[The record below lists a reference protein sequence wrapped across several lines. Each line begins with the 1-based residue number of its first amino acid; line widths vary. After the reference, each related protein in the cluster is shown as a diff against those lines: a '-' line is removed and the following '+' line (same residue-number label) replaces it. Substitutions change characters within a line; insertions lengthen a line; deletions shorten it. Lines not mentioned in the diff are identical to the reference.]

1 MQMNWYEQFFRGLA
15 LEFWRN
21 AVSAEQ
27 TAADVDF
34 IEGELGLTIASRV
47 LDIPCGNG
55 RHSIELAKRGHIMTG
70 IDLCDEFL
78 TEARQAFAQ
87 NGVQIDFVSG
97 NMGDIVLA
105 HQFDGAFCFGNSF
118 GYMSHEDNVK
128 FLAAVGGCLR
138 PGARFV
144 IETGLVAESLLPSLA
159 ASRWHRANDVFALS
173 AHRYDPA
180 ESQLNTEYTFLR
192 GGTIETGTATYSVYT
207 IGELNR
213 LLSNCG
219 FVVENLYAT
228 PGRQPYSLGCPRLLL
243 TARRT

>member
-27 TAADVDF
+27 TAAEADF

-97 NMGDIVLA
+97 NMGDMA
-105 HQFDGAFCFGNSF
+105 
-118 GYMSHEDNVK
+118 
-128 FLAAVGGCLR
+128 
-138 PGARFV
+138 
-144 IETGLVAESLLPSLA
+144 PS
-159 ASRWHRANDVFALS
+159 ASA
-173 AHRYDPA
+173 
-180 ESQLNTEYTFLR
+180 
-192 GGTIETGTATYSVYT
+192 TASDT
-207 IGELNR
+207 
-213 LLSNCG
+213 
-219 FVVENLYAT
+219 
-228 PGRQPYSLGCPRLLL
+228 
-243 TARRT
+243 